1 MRCRLVIR
9 FTFDRALTL
18 IYVVNI
24 TCCPLQLSDELEINA
39 AESGDLDV
47 SVRTDLAS
55 VCTYFKD
62 LRLDAASSSSSSA
75 AGSTST
81 FPSNS
86 SHATVR
92 ISAKKLTR
100 FEILFR

>member
-18 IYVVNI
+18 IYDVYI
-24 TCCPLQLSDELEINA
+24 TCPLQLSDELEINA

-62 LRLDAASSSSSSA
+62 LRLDSASSSSSSA

-81 FPSNS
+81 FPSIS
-86 SHATVR
+86 SQATVR

-100 FEILFR
+100 FEIVFH